1 MKKLQLFF
9 SLIILFGFMSTVYSQ
24 TVDDVINNYIAAVG
38 GMDKINSIQSMK
50 VTGKFSN
57 EGMDISFVQTI
68 KKPATRTDITVQ
80 GMTMIR
86 AYDGSTAWVLNPF
99 RGAKDPEKA
108 TQEETKELKQQA
120 DFEGQ
125 LVNYK
130 DKGNT
135 VELEGK
141 EDMEGSDVYKIKLT
155 DKDGDIT
162 YYYIDASSNLLLK
175 ESSKRKIKEKEITFD
190 TYYGDYKP
198 VEGYLMP
205 YSMQVKSTAGQMES
219 QKIIIDKV
227 EVNVNVD
234 DSIFKMPETK

>member
-1 MKKLQLFF
+1 MKKLKLFL
-9 SLIILFGFMSTVYSQ
+9 SLIVLFGLITTVYSQ

-38 GMDKINSIQSMK
+38 GMDKINSIQTMK
-50 VTGKFSN
+50 ITGKFSN
-57 EGMDISFVQTI
+57 EGMDIAFVETV
-68 KKPATRTDITVQ
+68 KKPAIRTDITVQ

-86 AYDGSTAWVLNPF
+86 AYDGTTAWTLNPF

-108 TQEETKELKQQA
+108 TQEETKEMKQQA

-141 EDMEGSDVYKIKLT
+141 EDMEGSNVYKIKLT

-162 YYYIDASSNLLLK
+162 YYYIDAASNLLLK

-190 TYYGDYKP
+190 TFYGDYKP

-219 QKIIIDKV
+219 QKIVVDMV
-227 EVNVNVD
+227 EVNVPVD